1 MAGSREVM
9 LSCST
14 GQYRRARTGAG
25 DVQIVS
31 WALSQ
36 EMKKEQEKN
45 ILWLEIAYTDFL
57 MKAVHIVKEKSPVSL
72 ENKGV

>member
-9 LSCST
+9 LSRST
-14 GQYRRARTGAG
+14 GQYRRSCIGAG
-25 DVQIVS
+25 DVRIVS

-36 EMKKEQEKN
+36 EMEQEKN